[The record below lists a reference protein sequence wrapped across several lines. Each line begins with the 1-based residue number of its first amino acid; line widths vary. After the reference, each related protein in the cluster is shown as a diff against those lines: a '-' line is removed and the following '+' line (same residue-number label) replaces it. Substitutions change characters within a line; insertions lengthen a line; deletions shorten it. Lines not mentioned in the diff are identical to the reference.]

1 MAYDAANITFDHERI
16 LQNFVEHG
24 VPKEKVRVRGRVT
37 VRVRARVGVSLTLTL
52 ALTLALTLTL
62 TPNQVEETKQDDVDP
77 LDDADRSYDRSA
89 RLESD
94 AAKMEMEVGKGT
106 SLPYWGSE
114 ARPPH

>member
-52 ALTLALTLTL
+52 ALTLALT
-62 TPNQVEETKQDDVDP
+62 
-77 LDDADRSYDRSA
+77 
-89 RLESD
+89 
-94 AAKMEMEVGKGT
+94 
-106 SLPYWGSE
+106 E
-114 ARPPH
+114 ARVEQPVQLLEQAGLGLAALRLGQPALRAQRRVVVGQLEDVVAPGWG

>member
-24 VPKEKVRVRGRVT
+24 VPKEKVRVWGRVT

-62 TPNQVEETKQDDVDP
+62 TRPRVRSRVQWRSCSPGTK
-77 LDDADRSYDRSA
+77 SF
-89 RLESD
+89 
-94 AAKMEMEVGKGT
+94 
-106 SLPYWGSE
+106 LPG
-114 ARPPH
+114 